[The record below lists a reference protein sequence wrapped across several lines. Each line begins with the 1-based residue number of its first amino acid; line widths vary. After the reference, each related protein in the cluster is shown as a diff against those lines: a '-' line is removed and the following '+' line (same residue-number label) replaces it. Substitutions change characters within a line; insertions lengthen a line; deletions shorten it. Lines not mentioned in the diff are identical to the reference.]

1 VPTQLQQDTFW
12 WRCLVYGRDCK
23 VSN

>member
-1 VPTQLQQDTFW
+1 VPTQLQQDTCW
-12 WRCLVYGRDCK
+12 WRCLADGKACK

>member
-1 VPTQLQQDTFW
+1 VPTQLQQDTCW
-12 WRCLVYGRDCK
+12 WRCLADGKAYK

>member
-1 VPTQLQQDTFW
+1 VPTQLQQDTCW
-12 WRCLVYGRDCK
+12 WRCLAYGRACK